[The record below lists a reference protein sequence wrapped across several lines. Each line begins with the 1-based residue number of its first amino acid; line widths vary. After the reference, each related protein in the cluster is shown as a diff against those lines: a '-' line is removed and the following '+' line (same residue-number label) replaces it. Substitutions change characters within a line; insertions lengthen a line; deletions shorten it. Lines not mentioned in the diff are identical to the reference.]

1 MAKIIV
7 ILPDNRDL
15 NGSLRIIDDNGRTIK
30 GPFVVKGRAADNV
43 AREYKNPT
51 RDRLR
56 NYGDTPTGTYK
67 AGPKILPTGKGTPRS
82 SARSYGPNGAIWLI
96 PSGGEALQAANTFT
110 RDRLL
115 IHGGD
120 LYENT
125 PIGKANHYV
134 GLRPTGGCLRVSND
148 DMHQIV
154 DAVMLLQAFGDPV
167 GECSVQKGIEVSVTE
182 VPSPQDVEPNE
193 LKVIRDPPDTSSP
206 FGGLANPYLPTP
218 SRSPTHTGPPASW
231 QPNPPTR
238 TPHSE
243 APRTTPSRQDRQDR
257 QDRIK
262 PGQPPDR
269 HPQPPPRPPPPPPPP
284 QPPLPPPPPP
294 PRPQPLPRILG
305 FLPTSPPTITSEGLG
320 FLPANP
326 PAITSEGR
334 GAGRKKVVVL
344 RTEIKR

>member
-43 AREYKNPT
+43 ANDPKNQNPT

-56 NYGDTPTGTYK
+56 NYGDTPLGTYK
-67 AGPKILPTGKGTPRS
+67 AGPKILPTGKGTRRAS
-82 SARSYGPNGAIWLI
+82 LRSYGPNGAIWLI

-148 DMHQIV
+148 DMRQIV

-182 VPSPQDVEPNE
+182 VPSPQNVEPDE
-193 LKVIRDPPDTSSP
+193 LKVIRDPPDTSSA
-206 FGGLANPYLPTP
+206 FGGLANPYLPSP
-218 SRSPTHTGPPASW
+218 SPPPRHPGPPASW
-231 QPNPPTR
+231 PPPR

-243 APRTTPSRQDRQDR
+243 VGTPRTTPPPNNNNER
-257 QDRIK
+257 DRIK

-269 HPQPPPRPPPPPPPP
+269 AAHRQPGAGGGGDREAHPQPGGGGGGGGGGVRVTPTT
-284 QPPLPPPPPP
+284 
-294 PRPQPLPRILG
+294 LG
-305 FLPTSPPTITSEGLG
+305 FMPTST
-320 FLPANP
+320 
-326 PAITSEGR
+326 PAITSEDY
-334 GAGRKKVVVL
+334 GAGRKKAAVRRVEV
-344 RTEIKR
+344 KRRI